1 MDVIGLMD
9 VIGPCFTIIR
19 ENVIVLIIKMRD
31 NEIWLHKDGRKWG
44 NFIKFKNK
52 DSNLV
57 YRNSQ

>member
-1 MDVIGLMD
+1 MD